1 VLDDA
6 DHVAAGV
13 TDGGEQPGGPV
24 GRGRRDNLAAVR
36 LQRVVRAVDTTAHVN
51 WAAIAARYG
60 YCDQAHLVDDFR
72 DLAGSTPG
80 EYLRLRAGSPNHV
93 RLPTG

>member
-1 VLDDA
+1 VDA
-6 DHVAAGV
+6 ADSRQRHPDQLRRLEAGM
-13 TDGGEQPGGPV
+13 GPL
-24 GRGRRDNLAAVR
+24 G
-36 LQRVVRAVDTTAHVN
+36 
-51 WAAIAARYG
+51 YG